1 MPKYVITYTKPTT
14 RTPWYWSE
22 RHPDAE
28 KELSKQ
34 KEPDQDYKLMWDWYC
49 TLLEKTYA
57 AEISVDECT
66 TTITIPDATEQK
78 INVFNR
84 VTAVAVREW
93 YDEKWPGLT
102 KMSAFVFGLDRHNN
116 KHYITKVEEW
126 VDD

>member
-1 MPKYVITYTKPTT
+1 MPKYVITYTKPTP
-14 RTPWYWSE
+14 RTPWYWME
-22 RHPDAE
+22 RYPGAE
-28 KELSKQ
+28 SA
-34 KEPDQDYKLMWDWYC
+34 QDYKLMWDWYC
-49 TLLEKTYA
+49 ALLEKTYA

-102 KMSAFVFGLDRHNN
+102 KMSAFVFGLDQHNN
-116 KHYITKVEEW
+116 KYYITKAEEW